1 MWCKSCCLQAK
12 RSQTPMVQTPLH
24 PNFATQTVLA
34 SFECFGS
41 QKMLAPGA
49 IMWKSFT
56 RILPQPDTRFPTCNC
71 FSIWLQKPQ
80 VLTPKHCNF
89 SCICFVR
96 TARAFNPKYD
106 LKNQHLQHCTL
117 QAPFCTR
124 RQQSKMSVHVAVLS
138 LISCLTHT
146 PWERNRQWN
155 LDSWSK
161 QFLR

>member
-24 PNFATQTVLA
+24 PNFPTQTVLA

-80 VLTPKHCNF
+80 VLTP
-89 SCICFVR
+89 
-96 TARAFNPKYD
+96 
-106 LKNQHLQHCTL
+106 QTL
-117 QAPFCTR
+117 QLFLHMFCQNCESLQPKVWSQEPTPATLHASSPLLHATTTKQDVSSCSCTVTYLLFDSHSLR
-124 RQQSKMSVHVAVLS
+124 AKSAVES
-138 LISCLTHT
+138 
-146 PWERNRQWN
+146 R
-155 LDSWSK
+155 
-161 QFLR
+161 FLV